1 MFSTNFHKTVVGN
14 LIILQEKEKCR
25 PCSILDTLQG
35 VTTKLLE
42 LRHKMKP
49 IFHPWPRGCEEGS
62 GPLIDQKQ
70 PGPTCQNSGKTDE
83 HCSMAM
89 PEHRVFRCYK
99 KVFPFN
105 MKQDLALT
113 SCFI

>member
-14 LIILQEKEKCR
+14 LIILQEKENDR

-70 PGPTCQNSGKTDE
+70 PGPTGQNSGGRQMSTAAWPCQNTVSLGVTRK
-83 HCSMAM
+83 
-89 PEHRVFRCYK
+89 
-99 KVFPFN
+99 
-105 MKQDLALT
+105 
-113 SCFI
+113 CFHLI

>member
-14 LIILQEKEKCR
+14 LIILQEKENCR

-49 IFHPWPRGCEEGS
+49 IFHP
-62 GPLIDQKQ
+62 
-70 PGPTCQNSGKTDE
+70 
-83 HCSMAM
+83 
-89 PEHRVFRCYK
+89 
-99 KVFPFN
+99 
-105 MKQDLALT
+105 
-113 SCFI
+113 